1 MKIFAV
7 DTSAKCASVA
17 ITEDGVIR
25 GEFFL
30 NCMLTHSETLM
41 PMTQLLFKICRT
53 APAEV
58 DCFAVN
64 CGPGSFT
71 GIRIGVAE
79 IKGMAYALN
88 KPCVAVSALESM
100 AYNFQPC
107 DAYICCVMDARC
119 SQVYNALFEVME
131 NGVVRVCEDRALSI
145 EELTEELKTLDRKI
159 ILVGDGAELCYNKM
173 KTELSTVELSPENIR
188 YQKASGVCMAAESKY
203 NEGKTL
209 TSSELMPTYLRLPQA
224 QRELMAKSKNK

>member
-7 DTSAKCASVA
+7 DTSAKCASA
-17 ITEDGVIR
+17 ALTEDGVIK

-41 PMTQLLFKICRT
+41 PMTQLLLKSCRIS
-53 APAEV
+53 PAEV

-71 GIRIGVAE
+71 GIRIGVAQ
-79 IKGMAYALN
+79 IKGMAYPLN
-88 KPCVAVSALESM
+88 KPCIAVSALESM
-100 AYNFQPC
+100 AYNFEPC

-119 SQVYNALFEVME
+119 SQVYNALFEVTE

-145 EELTEELKTLDRKI
+145 EELTEELKSIDRKI
-159 ILVGDGAELCYNKM
+159 ILAGDGAALCYEKM
-173 KTELSTVELSPENIR
+173 KSVLSTIELAPENIR
-188 YQKASGVCMAAESKY
+188 YQRASGVCMAAESKF
-203 NEGKTL
+203 NAGNTI
-209 TSSELMPTYLRLPQA
+209 SSAELMPTYLRLPQA